1 MCVKMSTS
9 NSNPQ
14 EEIECVL
21 ISDEDDDVAPE
32 LKLPNKSA
40 ASFNTNSIDVKP
52 VIGNL
57 TNFLLDDSDG
67 RRVSRRR
74 KNKNEH
80 SDDGKN
86 IDQSRNAGRSNGND
100 HTNDTYKNSPHSHT
114 SNASG
119 ERKFGG
125 GLGGSGSGTENR
137 AETRSRKRERTPSPV
152 PIDAREIQYKEILSG
167 LEGAAFQSRF
177 VVVDHRFFSLV
188 VSKKFISCA
197 AIFRLPFEKMTSGE
211 ASSFADITK
220 NGLAAQRVFLNI
232 RNRILQM
239 WIEDPKTQLTFE
251 NSLKRMEKPFDSD
264 PGLVRRIHEYLE
276 RHGFINYGIFQR
288 LKPIPTKKLGKVIVI
303 GAGISGEIKYNFIE
317 IKNKLTKQQ
326 FVIKKRFGCCATIN
340 AIWHGSDRVG
350 SA

>member
-1 MCVKMSTS
+1 MSTS

-21 ISDEDDDVAPE
+21 ISDEDDDVTPE
-32 LKLPNKSA
+32 LKLPNKSVNA
-40 ASFNTNSIDVKP
+40 NSIDVKP
-52 VIGNL
+52 AIGNL

-74 KNKNEH
+74 KNKNEN

-125 GLGGSGSGTENR
+125 LGGSGSGTENR

-152 PIDAREIQYKEILSG
+152 PIDARELQYKEILSG

-177 VVVDHRFFSLV
+177 VIVNYRFF
-188 VSKKFISCA
+188 
-197 AIFRLPFEKMTSGE
+197 
-211 ASSFADITK
+211 
-220 NGLAAQRVFLNI
+220 
-232 RNRILQM
+232 
-239 WIEDPKTQLTFE
+239 
-251 NSLKRMEKPFDSD
+251 
-264 PGLVRRIHEYLE
+264 
-276 RHGFINYGIFQR
+276 
-288 LKPIPTKKLGKVIVI
+288 
-303 GAGISGEIKYNFIE
+303 
-317 IKNKLTKQQ
+317 
-326 FVIKKRFGCCATIN
+326 
-340 AIWHGSDRVG
+340 
-350 SA
+350 